1 MRKPISRARWVEW
14 RASLWRLVCAEHGG
28 LLDRLRMEML
38 SRQLDMCIHVGDRI
52 PEEINLP

>member
-1 MRKPISRARWVEW
+1 MEW

-28 LLDRLRMEML
+28 LLDRLHMEML